1 MFKRFLGSK
10 ATENTPQRL
19 LKSIIEQSRS
29 EVLFSKF
36 GVPDTVMGRFDMLSL
51 HTYLFSRRLLK
62 EKDQGLAGALNQEV
76 FDLFVEDVERALRE
90 IGIGD
95 TTVPKRKKKM
105 IRSFFGQ
112 IEDFDPVLD
121 DGDASDFMDR
131 VKRRFLTDSKDNPKL
146 LGNYIKDT
154 EAWLESQPME
164 AILAGD
170 LVWNNPKEIK

>member
-1 MFKRFLGSK
+1 
-10 ATENTPQRL
+10 
-19 LKSIIEQSRS
+19 
-29 EVLFSKF
+29 
-36 GVPDTVMGRFDMLSL
+36 MGRFDMLSL

-62 EKDQGLAGALNQEV
+62 EKDQRLAAALNQEV

-121 DGDASDFMDR
+121 QDDTSDFMDR
-131 VKRRFLTDSKDNPKL
+131 VKRRFLADSTNNPKL
-146 LGNYIKDT
+146 LGNYIMDT
-154 EAWLESQPME
+154 EAWLETQPIE
-164 AILAGD
+164 AILTGN
-170 LVWNNPKEIK
+170 LVWNSPKGIK